1 MLMSII
7 LLVVI
12 QNRHR
17 QQQEKKFTNSC
28 HSLDSKSFASERV
41 HGVILRDGAIVTV
54 RLKGEKNFSPPGG
67 HIEANETADA
77 AMIRELKEELNI
89 QVSTQDFKPYK
100 TYCEV
105 MGATKTQRTHLFFVE
120 KWRGTLQVKADDQL
134 RWVTGEFVTNSSSDT
149 ELIKLLNILKTDKL
163 LR

>member
-1 MLMSII
+1 MSII

-17 QQQEKKFTNSC
+17 QQQLQSFSNNC
-28 HSLDSKSFASERV
+28 QSLDSKSFASERA

-54 RLKGEKNFSPPGG
+54 RLEGEKNFSPPGG
-67 HIEANETADA
+67 HIEANETPEKALV
-77 AMIRELKEELNI
+77 RELKEELAI
-89 QVSTQDFKPYK
+89 VTKTEDFKPYK

-105 MGATKTQRTHLFFVE
+105 LGATKTQRTFVFFVN
-120 KWRGTLQVKADDQL
+120 KWSGPIQVKQKDQL
-134 RWVTGEFVTNSSSDT
+134 KWVTGEFAVDTSADT
-149 ELIKLLNILKTDKL
+149 ELVKLLDLLRTDKL

>member
-17 QQQEKKFTNSC
+17 QQQLQSFSNNC
-28 HSLDSKSFASERV
+28 QSLDSKSFASERA

-54 RLKGEKNFSPPGG
+54 RLEGEKNFSPPGG
-67 HIEANETADA
+67 HIDANETPEKALV
-77 AMIRELKEELNI
+77 RELKEELNI
-89 QVSTQDFKPYK
+89 QVSIQDFKPYK

-105 MGATKTQRTHLFFVE
+105 LGATKTQRTHLFFVE

-134 RWVTGEFVTNSSSDT
+134 KWVTGEFVTNSSADT
-149 ELIKLLNILKTDKL
+149 ELIKLIDLLKSDKL
-163 LR
+163 ID